1 MRRLPGIL
9 LLTVATLIVIVALL
23 VSGLRLVLPQLDA
36 WRPQLLEK
44 ISTLTGTPVDAS
56 QITAS
61 WQTFGPTLDARDIHV
76 GLKDGGTM
84 AVKRVTLALDVW
96 QSLLHMRWQFRDL
109 TFWQLQVHT
118 NTPIQTNDGGE
129 SLKTDRVSDL
139 FLRQFD
145 HFTLRDSHLSFLTL
159 SGQRAE
165 LAVPQLTW
173 LNGRNR
179 HRAEGQLSLSSL
191 TGQHGVMQV
200 RMDLRDEDGL
210 LNKGRV
216 WLQADDID
224 VKPWLGRWMQ
234 DNIALKSARFSL
246 EGWMTIEKGDVAS
259 GDVWLKKGGASW
271 QGDNEVHH
279 LSVDNLTAHL
289 SHDKQSWAFY
299 IPDTRIAIDDKPW
312 PSGALAMAWIP
323 AQDVGGDDRQ
333 RSDEL
338 RIRASNLALSGLSGL
353 QPFADKLAP
362 SLGELWR
369 TTQPGGKINLL
380 ALDIPL
386 QATEKTRFQA
396 QWSDLAWKQ
405 WKLLPGAEHFSG
417 SLNGS
422 VEHGELRAHMA
433 KALMPYAGVF
443 RAPLEIAAGEAT
455 LSWVKN
461 DKGFMLDGRDI
472 DVQATGVRARGGF
485 RYLQPQGDDPWLG
498 ILAGISTNDGG
509 QAWRYFPE
517 NLMGKALVDYLSGA
531 IKAGQASDAT
541 LVYGGNPHLF
551 PYPHNEGQFQVY
563 VPLKNATFAFQP
575 DWPALTGLNIDLN
588 FINNGLWMR
597 ADKAMLGNV
606 TASNLDAAIPD
617 YAQEKLLI
625 DADIKG
631 PGKEV
636 GPYFNTTPLKES
648 LGRRWIPCS
657 WMGM

>member
-96 QSLLHMRWQFRDL
+96 QSLMHMRWQFRDL

-129 SLKTDRVSDL
+129 SLKTDRISDL

-338 RIRASNLALSGLSGL
+338 RIRASWICRRWWRRRS
-353 QPFADKLAP
+353 PRP
-362 SLGELWR
+362 SAWR
-369 TTQPGGKINLL
+369 R
-380 ALDIPL
+380 PL
-386 QATEKTRFQA
+386 PSTP
-396 QWSDLAWKQ
+396 S
-405 WKLLPGAEHFSG
+405 S
-417 SLNGS
+417 
-422 VEHGELRAHMA
+422 
-433 KALMPYAGVF
+433 
-443 RAPLEIAAGEAT
+443 
-455 LSWVKN
+455 
-461 DKGFMLDGRDI
+461 
-472 DVQATGVRARGGF
+472 AR
-485 RYLQPQGDDPWLG
+485 RYLPPAKCWVRCG
-498 ILAGISTNDGG
+498 IKFRFCATASPARLTSRRSMKCCARR
-509 QAWRYFPE
+509 A
-517 NLMGKALVDYLSGA
+517 A
-531 IKAGQASDAT
+531 IKSNDLTIAG
-541 LVYGGNPHLF
+541 NCR
-551 PYPHNEGQFQVY
+551 N
-563 VPLKNATFAFQP
+563 
-575 DWPALTGLNIDLN
+575 LN
-588 FINNGLWMR
+588 R
-597 ADKAMLGNV
+597 
-606 TASNLDAAIPD
+606 
-617 YAQEKLLI
+617 
-625 DADIKG
+625 
-631 PGKEV
+631 
-636 GPYFNTTPLKES
+636 
-648 LGRRWIPCS
+648 
-657 WMGM
+657 